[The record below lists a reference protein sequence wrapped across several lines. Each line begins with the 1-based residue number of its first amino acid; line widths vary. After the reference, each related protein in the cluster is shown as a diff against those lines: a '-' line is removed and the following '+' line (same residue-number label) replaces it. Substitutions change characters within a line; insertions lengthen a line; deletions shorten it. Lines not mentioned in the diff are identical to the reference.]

1 MTSMS
6 WGAWGA
12 SGDEPR
18 LHLRGDLDGRGSE
31 EHAKD
36 AQPPQQN
43 RGELLGVRSDHPGR
57 RRDDGLVPAAR
68 ARGRPLELLA
78 PRILSGL
85 IVRPHG
91 DPTLPPELA
100 IGFFF
105 EFRSV
110 SSWCQKIRERDE
122 VVQWEGED
130 TSRARREKRIVLGA
144 FKKKERENS
153 TPLDDLRRSSLQRG
167 HAGGVQPQISE
178 SLVQDFITTFA
189 SLFLPAAPPLYLM
202 RSLQHSFSRNCL

>member
-1 MTSMS
+1 MQKMPNPHSRTVANFLGCVLITLVVAATTVSF
-6 WGAWGA
+6 
-12 SGDEPR
+12 PR
-18 LHLRGDLDGRGSE
+18 LVLGDVLWSCWPLAFSVG
-31 EHAKD
+31 
-36 AQPPQQN
+36 
-43 RGELLGVRSDHPGR
+43 LLSDPMVTQLCLPSSRS
-57 RRDDGLVPAAR
+57 A
-68 ARGRPLELLA
+68 
-78 PRILSGL
+78 
-85 IVRPHG
+85 
-91 DPTLPPELA
+91 
-100 IGFFF
+100 FF

-110 SSWCQKIRERDE
+110 SSWCEKIRERDE

>member
-1 MTSMS
+1 M
-6 WGAWGA
+6 
-12 SGDEPR
+12 
-18 LHLRGDLDGRGSE
+18 
-31 EHAKD
+31 
-36 AQPPQQN
+36 
-43 RGELLGVRSDHPGR
+43 
-57 RRDDGLVPAAR
+57 
-68 ARGRPLELLA
+68 
-78 PRILSGL
+78 
-85 IVRPHG
+85 
-91 DPTLPPELA
+91 
-100 IGFFF
+100 
-105 EFRSV
+105 
-110 SSWCQKIRERDE
+110 SSWCEKIRERDE

>member
-1 MTSMS
+1 MQKMPNPHSRTVANFLGCVLITLVVAATTVSF
-6 WGAWGA
+6 
-12 SGDEPR
+12 PR
-18 LHLRGDLDGRGSE
+18 LVLGDVLWSCWPLAFSVR
-31 EHAKD
+31 
-36 AQPPQQN
+36 
-43 RGELLGVRSDHPGR
+43 LLSDPMVTQLCLPSSRS
-57 RRDDGLVPAAR
+57 AF
-68 ARGRPLELLA
+68 
-78 PRILSGL
+78 LS
-85 IVRPHG
+85 
-91 DPTLPPELA
+91 
-100 IGFFF
+100 
-105 EFRSV
+105 FRSSV
-110 SSWCQKIRERDE
+110 SSWCEKIRERDE